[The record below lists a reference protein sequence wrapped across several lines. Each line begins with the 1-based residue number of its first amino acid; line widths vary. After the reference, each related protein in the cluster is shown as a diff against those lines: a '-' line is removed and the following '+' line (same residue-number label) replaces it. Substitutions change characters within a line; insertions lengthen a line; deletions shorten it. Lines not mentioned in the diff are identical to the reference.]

1 MNAFSF
7 FFGIGSAVLPII
19 LASYSLVG
27 EKIEKSLE
35 PLLATPITDSELLLG
50 KSIAAFIPPVCAIYI
65 SSVFFMGLSD
75 LWTHNI
81 LGYSYFPNW
90 NMGLILLA
98 VVPLSALLSIGWSVI
113 VSSRAT
119 DVRAAQLQSMLI
131 IIPFFIIYILT
142 EIGSITLD
150 TGTIGIIAGVILVVD
165 IVLFFLSTRIFQR
178 KKYSLSGRK
187 DYF

>member
-1 MNAFSF
+1 
-7 FFGIGSAVLPII
+7 
-19 LASYSLVG
+19 
-27 EKIEKSLE
+27 
-35 PLLATPITDSELLLG
+35 
-50 KSIAAFIPPVCAIYI
+50 
-65 SSVFFMGLSD
+65 
-75 LWTHNI
+75 
-81 LGYSYFPNW
+81 
-90 NMGLILLA
+90 MGLILLA

-165 IVLFFLSTRIFQR
+165 IVLSF
-178 KKYSLSGRK
+178 
-187 DYF
+187 